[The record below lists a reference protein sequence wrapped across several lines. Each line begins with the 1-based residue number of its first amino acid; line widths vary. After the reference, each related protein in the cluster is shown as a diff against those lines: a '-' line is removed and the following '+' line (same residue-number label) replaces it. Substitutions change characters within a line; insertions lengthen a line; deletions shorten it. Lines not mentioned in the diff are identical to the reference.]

1 MSAGNARYCDMNL
14 HVPRYT
20 FSDVILSDV
29 YFRRFEQYLDVKGL
43 DMAIVGDSDLYHMR
57 KVGSSPLAQ
66 YLTIH

>member
-1 MSAGNARYCDMNL
+1 MANEI
-14 HVPRYT
+14 
-20 FSDVILSDV
+20 FSSNVILSDV
-29 YFRRFEQYLDVKGL
+29 HFRRFEQYLDVKGS